1 VSENQDFVPYVPDA
15 ATFTDGGT
23 AGRLSGRVSVVTG
36 IYAITTVATKKD
48 GTPRLV
54 NKETGQ
60 PVEQTF
66 LRVELT
72 PKDPKDEMDGRP
84 GNEEYL
90 LGDSKYQRASEDGDQ
105 ILLSKASKGL
115 YRKNDGAKFL
125 ALAEKSGLGPMKQAS
140 LKAHFLG
147 QEFEFVGVAE
157 PYKDKVTGQDR
168 SSVRL
173 FPSKYVGRS
182 TGVAAAAGA
191 GSAADI
197 ETAID
202 GIILSALAE
211 APNNTLPVAEIQ
223 KRVKAGLPEAQHNIA
238 VKTVFSSAY
247 QQKQG
252 RGFTFASGQ
261 AKLAA

>member
-1 VSENQDFVPYVPDA
+1 VSETQDDFVPYVPDA
-15 ATFTDGGT
+15 ATFTEGGT
-23 AGRLSGRVSVVTG
+23 AGRMNGRRAAVTG
-36 IYAITTVATKKD
+36 IYAITTVATNKD

-66 LRVELT
+66 LRVEIT
-72 PKDPKDEMDGRP
+72 PSESSDEIDGRP
-84 GNEEYL
+84 ANEEYL
-90 LGDSKYQRASEDGDQ
+90 LGDAKYVRASADGDQ
-105 ILLSKASKGL
+105 ILLAKGSKGL
-115 YRKNDGAKFL
+115 WRKNDGAQFL
-125 ALAEKSGLGPMKQAS
+125 DLSEKSGLGPMTQAS
-140 LKAHFLG
+140 LKTHFLG
-147 QEFEFVGVAE
+147 QEYEWSGIAKK
-157 PYKDKVTGQDR
+157 YKDKTGAEKEF
-168 SSVRL
+168 VRI
-173 FPSKYVGRS
+173 FPTRYIGRS
-182 TGVAAAAGA
+182 GAVAAAAGA

-202 GIILSALAE
+202 GIILSALSE